1 LTRFGILATPA
12 RTYGAYGI
20 SFGSENISYIVL
32 VFGVMAVLMVLGFGS
47 DQLGPFGAMIMMM
60 AALVL
65 FVVIGLRSGIG
76 RPETTR
82 GAGGSGASWASL
94 QGLAVENWL
103 DLVIAPDL
111 VALAANG
118 VEASTDSELNTV
130 RLFAQEIVVTQL
142 RTTDVISNSVMPAV
156 TIALLPE
163 TDGPEADIAVGRI
176 RNSLAE
182 SELSIGI
189 RGQTELPVSV
199 MAINYPEDVRDT
211 MGFIEQIQQFEERLS
226 PATASG

>member
-1 LTRFGILATPA
+1 
-12 RTYGAYGI
+12 
-20 SFGSENISYIVL
+20 
-32 VFGVMAVLMVLGFGS
+32 MVLGFGS